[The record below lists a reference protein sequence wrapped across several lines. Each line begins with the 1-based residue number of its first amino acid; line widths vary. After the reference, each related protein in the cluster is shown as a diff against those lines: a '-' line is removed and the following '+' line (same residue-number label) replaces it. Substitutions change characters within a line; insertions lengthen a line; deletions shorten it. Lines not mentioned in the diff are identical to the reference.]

1 MPNKEQEVLLSKHF
15 GCVRYIYNHFLNER
29 KEQYLK
35 NKKSDN
41 YQRQAASLTTLKK
54 QDETL
59 WLKEVNSQT
68 LQSALRFLDTA
79 FVNFFRGN
87 AKFPRFKTRKGKNSF
102 TVPQFVEVEGDRLFF
117 PKFKDGIRLTLHRP
131 IEGQVKHCTVS
142 KTPAG
147 KYFVSILCQ
156 VRYIPKNPTGK
167 CCGVDLGIKNLLV
180 TSDGMRFKN
189 SRHTR
194 KYERRLA
201 KAQKHLSRKIKG
213 SNNRDR
219 QRLNVAT
226 VHEKITNTRLDMLHK
241 VSTQITN
248 EYDIICVED
257 LNVKGMMVNRKLAKH
272 ISDASW
278 GIFVRLLEYKA
289 DWNNKQVVKINRWYP
304 SSKTCNQCGWIH
316 QDLNLSE
323 RQWTCPNGHTLDR
336 DINASKNILKEGLKI
351 ISSGTGDYTCGDL
364 NKTSEKKRKS
374 VKQEAHLS
382 LANG

>member
-257 LNVKGMMVNRKLAKH
+257 LNVKAMMVNRKLAKH

-278 GIFVRLLEYKA
+278 GIFAQGCWNTKPIGITSRL
-289 DWNNKQVVKINRWYP
+289 
-304 SSKTCNQCGWIH
+304 
-316 QDLNLSE
+316 
-323 RQWTCPNGHTLDR
+323 
-336 DINASKNILKEGLKI
+336 
-351 ISSGTGDYTCGDL
+351 
-364 NKTSEKKRKS
+364 
-374 VKQEAHLS
+374 
-382 LANG
+382 